1 MLLLTI
7 LSLGS
12 RRPIPNAVALA
23 LGYFATCAVIG
34 VSGLIL
40 FGEAGSAVATAGRVI
55 SVSVGALLIVLGIR
69 NLSNAPDPDAQPPRW
84 MESMNSMSPPRAF
97 GVGMV
102 LFPLQIKN
110 LAIFVA
116 CLNLII
122 ASSLSL
128 GGSLAA
134 LMLVLVIFAIP
145 VLALIGLYAATP
157 QRATTLLGSLQA
169 WMGRNSRTITVAI
182 CLVFG
187 SFFLARGFQVR
198 RGMGDHENATMEV
211 MKEDRC
217 PSESAQSIQ

>member
-1 MLLLTI
+1 MSAQLPGLIVLAVGGSIAPPLLLLTI

-12 RRPIPNAVALA
+12 KRPIPNAVALA

-40 FGEAGSAVATAGRVI
+40 FGEAGRSVVTAGRVI

-69 NLSNAPDPDAQPPRW
+69 NLLNAPDPDAQPPRW

-97 GVGMV
+97 GLGMA

-116 CLNLII
+116 SLDLII

-128 GGSLAA
+128 RGSLAA
-134 LMLVLVIFAIP
+134 LMLVLVIFVIP

-157 QRATTLLGSLQA
+157 RRAKSVLGFFQA
-169 WMGRNSRTITVAI
+169 WMGRNSRTITVVL

-187 SFFLARGFQVR
+187 SFFLARGFS
-198 RGMGDHENATMEV
+198 GA
-211 MKEDRC
+211 
-217 PSESAQSIQ
+217 